1 MRLIVL
7 SSDSTGNGYLLKAS
21 DGEVLILE
29 CGVPLIKVKK
39 ALDFNLEKISGL
51 VVSHAHTDHARYLLE
66 YQAAGIPCYVNEDTK
81 RSRMGEMQFYNTHVV
96 EAKKRKV
103 IGNFMILPFELE
115 HDVQNYGYLIH
126 HHESGLICFLTDTH
140 YCRYKFNGL
149 NNILVEANYSQ
160 QIIDQKLMD
169 GKGSLYVRNRVL
181 THHMELET
189 CRNFLAANDLSHVN
203 KIILLHLSAQNS
215 DVRMFQSE
223 IQKTTGKT
231 VHVAYSG
238 FITDLNKTPF

>member
-1 MRLIVL
+1 MQLKVVG
-7 SSDSTGNGYLLKAS
+7 SSSSGNCYILKAS

-39 ALDFNLEKISGL
+39 ALDFSLEKISGL
-51 VVSHAHTDHARYLLE
+51 VVSHAHDDHARYLLE

-149 NNILVEANYSQ
+149 NNILVEANFSQ
-160 QIIDQKLMD
+160 QIIDQKLLD

-189 CRNFLAANDLSHVN
+189 TKEFLRANDLTKVN
-203 KIILLHLSAQNS
+203 NIVLLHLSMDNS
-215 DVRMFQSE
+215 NKRQFHGE
-223 IQKTTGKT
+223 ITALTGKQ
-231 VHVAYSG
+231 VHIAEEG
-238 FITDLNKTPF
+238 LEIELNETAI

>member
-1 MRLIVL
+1 MQLKVVG
-7 SSDSTGNGYLLKAS
+7 SSSSGNCYILKAS

-231 VHVAYSG
+231 VYVAYSG

>member
-29 CGVPLIKVKK
+29 AGVRLSKVKR
-39 ALDFNLEKISGL
+39 ALDFNLEKIAGL
-51 VVSHAHTDHARYLLE
+51 VVSHTHEDHARYLLE

-231 VHVAYSG
+231 VYVAYSG

>member
-29 CGVPLIKVKK
+29 AGVRLSKVKR
-39 ALDFNLEKISGL
+39 ALDFNLEKIAGL
-51 VVSHAHTDHARYLLE
+51 VVSHTHDDHARYLLE
-66 YQAAGIPCYVNEDTK
+66 YQAAGIHCYVNEDTK

-103 IGNFMILPFELE
+103 IGNFTILPFELE

-126 HHESGLICFLTDTH
+126 HHESGLVCFLTDTH

-189 CRNFLAANDLSHVN
+189 TKEFLRANDLTKVN
-203 KIILLHLSAQNS
+203 NIVLLHLSMDNS
-215 DVRMFQSE
+215 NKRQFHSE
-223 IQKTTGKT
+223 ITALTGKQ
-231 VHVAYSG
+231 VHIAEEG
-238 FITDLNKTPF
+238 MEIELNETAI

>member
-29 CGVPLIKVKK
+29 AGVRLSKVKR
-39 ALDFNLEKISGL
+39 ALDFNLEKIAGL
-51 VVSHAHTDHARYLLE
+51 VVSHSHDDHAGHLLE
-66 YQAAGIPCYVNEDTK
+66 YQAAGIPCYVNQATK
-81 RSRMGEMQFYNTHVV
+81 LSRMGEMNFYKTYVI
-96 EAKKRKV
+96 EERKRKV
-103 IGNFMILPFELE
+103 VGNFMILPFELE
-115 HDVQNYGYLIH
+115 HDVQNFGYLIH
-126 HHESGLICFLTDTH
+126 HHESGIICFITDTH
-140 YCRYKFNGL
+140 YCRYTFKGL
-149 NNILVEANYSQ
+149 NNILIEANYSQ
-160 QIIDQKLMD
+160 QIIDRNLMD
-169 GKGSLYVRNRVL
+169 GKGNLYVRNRVL

-189 CRNFLAANDLSHVN
+189 CRDFLMANDLTHVN

-223 IQKTTGKT
+223 IQKTTGKS

-238 FITDLNKTPF
+238 FVTDLNKTPF